1 MAIPR
6 AGTFEYVGVVP
17 DRQGQYSGEWE
28 LRDESGAEASTGADR
43 LCHDRLV
50 GLRPSLQITDL
61 GMTPDVR
68 ASPFTGHSRPKV
80 LLSRLTL
87 RAATN
92 ERASVAA
99 FSFCV
104 DQALTRSW
112 RVGDVLHVARTSG
125 GGLGLSVVRGNRVI
139 AAIGAVTAVPNG
151 ELTIRFPSEAIREA
165 ARVFSRLD
173 PRFKFR
179 ELPIEIRL
187 GAETLV
193 LYSGRP
199 RIGEYEVFV
208 EHGCYPGF
216 PWVSEC
222 AAVSLVGSCPDTAAI
237 ASAQLLEYSD
247 LSEMV
252 RW

>member
-1 MAIPR
+1 MAIPLS
-6 AGTFEYVGVVP
+6 GTFEYVGVVP
-17 DRQGQYSGEWE
+17 DRQGQYSGEWG
-28 LRDESGAEASTGADR
+28 LRANSGAEASTGADH
-43 LCHDRLV
+43 LIHDRLV

-68 ASPFTGHSRPKV
+68 ASPFTGNVRPKV
-80 LLSRLTL
+80 LRSRLTL
-87 RAATN
+87 RAAAN
-92 ERASVAA
+92 GRAAVAA

-112 RVGDVLHVARTSG
+112 RVGDVLHVARTSC
-125 GGLGLSVVRGNRVI
+125 GGLGLSVVRGNRLI

-165 ARVFSRLD
+165 ARAFSRLD
-173 PRFKFR
+173 PRFTFR

-187 GAETLV
+187 GSETLV
-193 LYSGRP
+193 LYRGRP
-199 RIGEYEVFV
+199 RIGDYEVFV
-208 EHGCYPGF
+208 EHGFYPGI
-216 PWVSEC
+216 PGVSEC
-222 AAVSLVGSCPDTAAI
+222 AAVSLVDSCPDTAAI
-237 ASAQLLEYSD
+237 SSAQLLEYAD